1 MKKTKTRM
9 NKKTIITLF
18 LVAALITCSL
28 FPAVAAETTTT
39 NEVSTAKAEERYLLT
54 IVCEPQM
61 ELTEYDTVILRVY
74 RVTSGESYSF
84 KLYGYNHFS
93 DKFVMPTGD
102 YLITEIALQDRPDV
116 VLINTKPEFTITG
129 TDSLIIPITNSLIV
143 HSSETTVSATETS
156 EISTFHNPF
165 AVEPDEPSGSDSNSN
180 SVTVEP
186 DGSESFANS
195 STSSFAYTELTE
207 EHTGDEPNI
216 LEKSSKIILI
226 IISAIIL
233 IGVAIFVMLRKR
245 LKEE

>member
-9 NKKTIITLF
+9 NKKTIITFF

-28 FPAVAAETTTT
+28 FPAVAAENTTT
-39 NEVSTAKAEERYLLT
+39 NEISTTKAEERYLLT

-129 TDSLIIPITNSLIV
+129 TDSLIVPITNSLIV
-143 HSSETTVSATETS
+143 HSETTVSATETS
-156 EISTFHNPF
+156 EITTFHNPF
-165 AVEPDEPSGSDSNSN
+165 AVEPDESSGRDSNSN

-186 DGSESFANS
+186 DGSESFTNL

-207 EHTGDEPNI
+207 ERTGDEPNI
-216 LEKSSKIILI
+216 LEKSSKIILV
-226 IISAIIL
+226 IISAIIF
-233 IGVAIFVMLRKR
+233 IGVAIFVILRKR
-245 LKEE
+245 FKEE